1 MESLPEPHVAFFH
14 FSQLN
19 RTTAQTADSAFR
31 AIATQLV
38 HNRRRDRIAL
48 DVLALIEADS
58 GSGQQL
64 ASPNDVKAVIDILL
78 RQNPAVIVID
88 GVDECDEPNRLLEY
102 VRIVCIEHNCRV
114 ILLGRPNVR
123 IPHQWTLYDGQVGNV
138 DLVADLITDDL
149 KLYLEEKLASI
160 AKRRLFG
167 SDVRIADD
175 LRQTVAVLANQAEG
189 LFLWVQLLVNLL
201 ESPALTPAD
210 RIHTLK
216 SPGYLYGLD
225 SLYERTLDVLRQQMP
240 EEVQVAQTLFQW
252 ISCSAM
258 PLSKAA
264 FHTVLAI
271 TPGRPTE
278 ENDYLPDYPDCIPLI
293 TCALVEVQPSQDTFS
308 FIHITFKEFLL
319 STSPRSSAA
328 SRIRRPLSASA
339 LGPHNEDSNDDESQ
353 GISRN
358 LFTLNLGSQPYIEG
372 SRRQDNSTQRP
383 WATISEEHS
392 LRSKQYHKHNG
403 AEFKILNIKTVHA
416 TMAETCISH
425 LVLDIP
431 ARPLTESK
439 TRRLTNGPFS
449 FMEEVNNSHIATI
462 EDELRIV
469 SDVHRERLDKKY
481 PFLRYSTLCWDH
493 HLIQVNKSMEN
504 NISNAPFP
512 LESPP
517 PWVILLSRFML
528 NRLSV
533 TAWVEAAYIYRRVP
547 RLGHLLDCLGFLQ
560 PGHQV
565 QPVLTTVQVR
575 ECWWTYTG
583 LQQLTKALDYLQQHH
598 EEGLLVTPYKIW
610 HEEIVKSEDGEFWP
624 VWKEEKHPRTR
635 TVTEDFDA
643 WTAWRLSRNVDPSS
657 AS

>member
-1 MESLPEPHVAFFH
+1 METLPEPHIAYFH

-19 RTTAQTADSAFR
+19 RSTAQTTDSAFR

-78 RQNPAVIVID
+78 RQNPAVILID

-123 IPHQWTLYDGQVGNV
+123 IPHQWTMYDGQFGNV
-138 DLVADLITDDL
+138 DLVPDLIAEDL
-149 KLYLEEKLASI
+149 KLFLEEKLTGF

-175 LRQTVAVLANQAEG
+175 LRQTIPVLANQAEG

-210 RIHTLK
+210 RIHILK

-225 SLYERTLDVLRQQMP
+225 QLYERTLDVLRQQMP

-271 TPGRPTE
+271 RPGRPTE
-278 ENDYLPDYPDCIPLI
+278 ENDYLPDYPNCIPLI
-293 TCALVEVQPSQDTFS
+293 TCALVEVQPNQDTFS

-319 STSPRSSAA
+319 SASPRSSTT
-328 SRIRRPLSASA
+328 SRIRRPLLAPGFRS
-339 LGPHNEDSNDDESQ
+339 PNEESNDEESQ
-353 GISRN
+353 GISHN
-358 LFTLNLGSQPYIEG
+358 PFTLNPGSQPYIEG
-372 SRRQDNSTQRP
+372 SHRMDKGKRRSWT
-383 WATISEEHS
+383 TVSEEH
-392 LRSKQYHKHNG
+392 LLQSKREHKHHSV
-403 AEFKILNIKTVHA
+403 EFKILNIKAIHA
-416 TMAETCISH
+416 TMAETCISY
-425 LVLDIP
+425 LVFDIP

-439 TRRLTNGPFS
+439 TSRLTNHRFS
-449 FMEEVNNSHIATI
+449 FTEGVNDMLIATI

-469 SDVHRERLDKKY
+469 SDLHRERLDSKY
-481 PFLRYSTLCWDH
+481 PLLRYSALCWDH
-493 HLIQVNKSMEN
+493 HLIQVNKLMEN
-504 NISNAPFP
+504 NISTSPFP

-517 PWVILLSRFML
+517 VWVILLSQFML

-533 TAWVEAAYIYRRVP
+533 TTWVEATYTYRRAP
-547 RLGHLLDCLGFLQ
+547 HLNHLLDCLGFLQ

-565 QPVLTTVQVR
+565 PIVLTTVQVR
-575 ECWWTYTG
+575 ECWWAYIG
-583 LQQLTKALDYLQQHH
+583 LQQLTKALNYLQQHH
-598 EEGLLVTPYKIW
+598 EQALLVTPYKIW
-610 HEEIVKSEDGEFWP
+610 HEDIVKAEDEEFWP
-624 VWKEEKHPRTR
+624 VWKEEKYPRTR
-635 TVTEDFDA
+635 MVAEDSDA
-643 WTAWRLSRNVDPSS
+643 WTAWRLSRNIDPSS
-657 AS
+657 A